1 MAHTGQDLGLAVDVL
16 DNPENLHGQRVF
28 STFDPDLKDR
38 VMEFIR
44 KERVSESMMDF
55 LRLASKFYLASYE
68 RSGGMTRGRFPT
80 RSVGEELEVGVLR
93 KAKEDNKV
101 RPRLV
106 LV

>member
-1 MAHTGQDLGLAVDVL
+1 MVHKGQDLGLTLCVP
-16 DNPENLHGQRVF
+16 DNPDNLHGQRVF

-55 LRLASKFYLASYE
+55 LRLASEFYLASYE
-68 RSGGMTRGRFPT
+68 RSGGITRRRFPT
-80 RSVGEELEVGVLR
+80 RSVGEEPEVLQ
-93 KAKEDNKV
+93 KAKEDKKV
-101 RPRLV
+101 RPQLV